1 MLRRIVL
8 IGATGFFGR
17 RLAER
22 LAAIGGVELIATS
35 RSQQRANAIARELGA
50 SHPNARI
57 GAIAFDRDRPADIE
71 RLRALS
77 PWLVIDASGPFQSA
91 SYDLA
96 RATLDLGA
104 HWIDLADARDYLLGF
119 EAALDPTRTP

>member
-35 RSQQRANAIARELGA
+35 RSQQRANAIVRELGA

-57 GAIAFDRDRPADIE
+57 SAIAFDRDRPADIE
-71 RLRALS
+71 RLQL
-77 PWLVIDASGPFQSA
+77 LV
-91 SYDLA
+91 
-96 RATLDLGA
+96 
-104 HWIDLADARDYLLGF
+104 
-119 EAALDPTRTP
+119 AAACH